1 MTDRRGSVFLWIA
14 YAIVFLICYFF
25 AAGIFGR
32 FPLLGSV
39 PDLIPV
45 AIAIVAVLEGSFAG
59 SIYGLCLGLFGFL
72 ARGDSSPSLIF
83 LGAVL
88 GMLAGLLQRDRQ
100 RHTLG
105 SCLLASAGSLV
116 LVELVRV
123 LLGLAAGAG
132 SVGALVHIAL
142 FEALYS
148 LILALPAYPLFR
160 FVHRRLGSL

>member
-14 YAIVFLICYFF
+14 YTIVFFICYFF

-32 FPLLGSV
+32 FALMGSV
-39 PDLIPV
+39 PNIIPV

-59 SIYGLCLGLFGFL
+59 SIFGLCLGLFGFL
-72 ARGDSSPSLIF
+72 AQGDTGPAFIF
-83 LGAVL
+83 VGAVL
-88 GMLAGLLQRDRQ
+88 GMLAGLLQRERP

-105 SCLLASAGSLV
+105 PCLLASAGSLL

-123 LLGLAAGAG
+123 LTGLAAGTG
-132 SVGALVHIAL
+132 SLETMVSIAL

-148 LILALPAYPLFR
+148 LALALPAYPLFR
-160 FVHRRLGSL
+160 FVHRRMGSL